1 MPLVAIDASEAA
13 AAQPRGW
20 SLYVRELT
28 RALGAERGFELRAL
42 SDRGRLPEVFWEQ
55 VQLPRALS
63 RAGAT
68 IVHAPNCFLPL
79 RRPCSG
85 VVTIHD
91 LAFEA
96 HPEDFSARTGAKY
109 RFFTPRAARSAERVI
124 CVSGFTRDDVCD
136 RYGVDAGKVRVIGE
150 AAALPAGDEPP
161 PPGAY
166 LLAVGDLRAK
176 KNLGRL
182 VQAWLALRREGLE
195 HRLVLAGADAG
206 EGRRLRAAA
215 GDAPLELTGYVT
227 PARLDALYRGAGV
240 LVHPSLYE
248 GFGLP
253 VVEAMAR
260 GVPVACANATALPET
275 AAGAALL
282 FDPLDVG
289 DIARALRELLGDAAL
304 RAHLARAGR
313 DRAAQLSWERT
324 AAATADIY
332 RELL

>member
-28 RALGAERGFELRAL
+28 RGLGAEHGFELRAL

-63 RAGAT
+63 RAGAA

-79 RRPCSG
+79 RRPCPG

-96 HPEDFSARTGAKY
+96 HPEDFSGRTGAKY
-109 RFFTPRAARSAERVI
+109 RFFTPRTARSAERVI
-124 CVSGFTRDDVCD
+124 CVSEFTRDDVCD

-161 PPGAY
+161 PPGPY

-195 HRLVLAGADAG
+195 HRLVLAGIDAG

-240 LVHPSLYE
+240 LAHPSLYE

-304 RAHLARAGR
+304 RAHLALAGR
-313 DRAAQLSWERT
+313 DRAAQLSWART
-324 AAATADIY
+324 AAATADVY